1 MKSPRPCVLIWL
13 AREGTSDEQYA
24 AYDRLIRRVK
34 HPPKRSTIMVGDE
47 PEVVEVE
54 EMVSGLPLS
63 ERYAEA
69 VAVAAR
75 EKGFDT
81 PTFVLAVLFREQAE
95 APTSAPEDAPLRF
108 IGCFEFPFPERGD
121 HVSRDD
127 QEWLGIDESYVLDED
142 SEMPDN
148 TKSRPWWKFW

>member
-95 APTSAPEDAPLRF
+95 APTSAPEDQLTRSTLPAAA
-108 IGCFEFPFPERGD
+108 
-121 HVSRDD
+121 
-127 QEWLGIDESYVLDED
+127 
-142 SEMPDN
+142 
-148 TKSRPWWKFW
+148 